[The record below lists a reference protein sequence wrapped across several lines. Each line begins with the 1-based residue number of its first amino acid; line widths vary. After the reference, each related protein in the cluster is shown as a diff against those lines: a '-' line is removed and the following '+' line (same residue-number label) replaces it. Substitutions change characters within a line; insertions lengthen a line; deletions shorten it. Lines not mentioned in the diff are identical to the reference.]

1 MTTDRKTSLLG
12 VQWANTPARI
22 VAEEAPMRFDPRMAE
37 FRADPYPYYLQL
49 QTHAPIFYWS
59 DWGMLFLSRYEDCAG
74 LLRDDRLM
82 RQGIGE
88 PISPPEQQK
97 PLFDM
102 MGRWML
108 LLDPPDHT
116 RLRSLVHKGFTP
128 RMIAQLRAS
137 IQQLTDELLDAAQE
151 QGSFDLMAAFA
162 YPLPVAVICAL
173 LGVPSADYVR
183 FHGWSDAIARS
194 LDLTDDQAVYDRAA
208 VAAVALTDYLDGLL
222 TERRAHP
229 QNDLISAL
237 VAVELEGDQLSKA
250 ELFATCALLLIAGHE
265 TTVNLIGNG
274 TLALLRHPD
283 QWRALQEQP
292 QLAAG
297 AVEELL
303 RYDSPVQMT
312 ARVAH
317 ETFEYG
323 GYTIQRG
330 QEVAFLLG
338 AANRDPSRFPNPDRL
353 DLARGDSR
361 HLSFGGGIHY
371 CLGAPLAR
379 LEGEIAFATLAR
391 RMPSLHLAG
400 EGVTYRDNFVL
411 RGLTA
416 LPVGV

>member
-1 MTTDRKTSLLG
+1 M
-12 VQWANTPARI
+12 Q
-22 VAEEAPMRFDPRMAE
+22 FDPRMPE
-37 FRADPYPYYLQL
+37 FRLNPYPFYAQL
-49 QTHAPIFYWS
+49 QTHAPVFFW
-59 DWGMLFLSRYEDCAG
+59 DTWNMVFLSRYDDCAA

-88 PISPPEQQK
+88 PIPPPIQQK

-102 MGRWML
+102 MGNWML

-116 RLRSLVHKGFTP
+116 RLRSLVHKAFTP
-128 RMIAQLRAS
+128 RMVAQLRSS
-137 IQQLTDELLDAAQE
+137 IQQLTDDLLDSTEQKVRAEGAA
-151 QGSFDLMAAFA
+151 DLMQAFA

-173 LGVPSADYVR
+173 LGVPPAEYVQ

-194 LDLTDDQAVYDRAA
+194 LDLTEDPDVYDRAA
-208 VAAVALTDYLDGLL
+208 GAAAALTDYLEGLL
-222 TERRAHP
+222 AQRRATP
-229 QNDLISAL
+229 ENDLISAL
-237 VAVELEGDQLSKA
+237 VSLELEGDKLTKA

-274 TLALLRHPD
+274 TLALLQHPE
-283 QWRALQEQP
+283 QWRLLQEQP
-292 QLAAG
+292 DLAAT

-317 ETFEYG
+317 ATFDFHG
-323 GYTIQRG
+323 HTIRRG

-338 AANRDPSRFPNPDRL
+338 AANRDPTRFPRPDRL
-353 DLARGDSR
+353 DITRGDSR

-379 LEGEIAFATLAR
+379 MEGEIAFATLAR
-391 RMPSLHLAG
+391 RLPALRLA
-400 EGVTYRDNFVL
+400 TDTITHRDNFLL
-411 RGLTA
+411 RGLST
-416 LPVGV
+416 LPVTA

>member
-1 MTTDRKTSLLG
+1 M
-12 VQWANTPARI
+12 Q
-22 VAEEAPMRFDPRMAE
+22 FDPRMPE
-37 FRADPYPYYLQL
+37 FRANPYPFYAQL
-49 QTHAPIFYWS
+49 QTHAPLFEW
-59 DWGMLFLSRYEDCAG
+59 DAWGMLFLSRYEDCAG
-74 LLRDDRLM
+74 LLRDERLM

-88 PISPPEQQK
+88 PILPPAQQK

-102 MGRWML
+102 MGNWML

-116 RLRSLVHKGFTP
+116 RLRSLVHKAFTP
-128 RMIAQLRAS
+128 RMVAQLRAS
-137 IQQLTDELLDAAQE
+137 VQQLTDDLLSQAE
-151 QGSFDLMAAFA
+151 QKARAEGSVDLMAAFA

-173 LGVPSADYVR
+173 LGVPQEDYVQ
-183 FHGWSDAIARS
+183 FHDWSDAIARS
-194 LDLTDDQAVYDRAA
+194 LDLTDEAAVYDRAA
-208 VAAVALTDYLDGLL
+208 VAATALTDYLEGLL
-222 TERRAHP
+222 AKRRAEP

-237 VAVELEGDQLSKA
+237 VGLELEGDKLTKA

-283 QWRALQEQP
+283 QWRALQEKP
-292 QLAAG
+292 ELAG
-297 AVEELL
+297 VAVEELL

-317 ETFEYG
+317 ATFEYHG
-323 GYTIQRG
+323 HTIRRG

-353 DLARGDSR
+353 DLSRGDSR

-379 LEGEIAFATLAR
+379 MEGEIAFGTLAR
-391 RMPSLHLAG
+391 RLPTLQLAAD
-400 EGVTYRDNFVL
+400 EVTYRDNFLL
-411 RGLTA
+411 RGLSA
-416 LPVGV
+416 LPVSV